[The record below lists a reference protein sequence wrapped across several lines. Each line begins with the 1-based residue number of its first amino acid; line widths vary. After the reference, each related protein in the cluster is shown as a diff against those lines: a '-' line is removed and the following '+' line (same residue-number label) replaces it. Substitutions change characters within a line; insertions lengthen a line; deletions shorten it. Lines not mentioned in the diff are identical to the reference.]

1 MFYEQNSIA
10 WITMDFQLAKKLL
23 NFDWWMVGDES
34 VMYFSGVN
42 EKIIFQLFH
51 IHTPASFM

>member
-1 MFYEQNSIA
+1 MNKIVLLGSL
-10 WITMDFQLAKKLL
+10 WDFQLAKKLL